1 MDAFNS
7 SSAEMNFGKLQSL
20 ANIAR
25 IVWAMQSTNWA
36 CKKKERE
43 GGEEV
48 EINVSLLQI
57 KCSSTNFAVELR
69 MSEIT

>member
-36 CKKKERE
+36 CKLKER
-43 GGEEV
+43 GEEV